1 MGNLVTGK
9 IRFSYVNVFSPRVT
23 PNGDEKY
30 SVTILI
36 PKNDVDT
43 YQKII
48 EGINKCLQENLS
60 NVFGGVM
67 PSNPKLPIHDGDGL
81 RQGGE
86 PYGAECKSHWV
97 ITANSNSAPEIVDAN
112 CNPIISKNEFY
123 SGCYGRAS
131 LRFYAYNQ
139 NGNKGI
145 GCGLGNVQKLEDG
158 QPLDGRTTAAEDFG
172 TPIQQPVQNV
182 IPQPV
187 PQQIVQPTTPGYQID
202 PITGQPVVP
211 AQNPA
216 MPQQNT
222 IQPTINNIY
231 GVN

>member
-9 IRFSYVNVFSPRVT
+9 IRFSYANVFEPRQT
-23 PNGDEKY
+23 PNGDSKY

-36 PKNDVDT
+36 PKTDTNT
-43 YQKII
+43 YQRIVA
-48 EGINKCLQENLS
+48 EINKTVQENLADT
-60 NVFGGVM
+60 FKGVT
-67 PSNPKLPIHDGDGL
+67 PTNLKTPIHDGDGI
-81 RQGGE
+81 RQSGE
-86 PYGAECKSHWV
+86 AYGPECKGHWV
-97 ITANSNSAPEIVDAN
+97 ITANSINAPEVVDAN

-172 TPIQQPVQNV
+172 APIQTAVQQPVYQ
-182 IPQPV
+182 QPM
-187 PQQIVQPTTPGYQID
+187 QPATNINMQID
-202 PITGQPVVP
+202 PITGQPIV
-211 AQNPA
+211 
-216 MPQQNT
+216 PQQSVVNPT
-222 IQPTINNIY
+222 QPIIGNIY

>member
-9 IRFSYVNVFSPRVT
+9 VRFSYANVFEPKQT

-30 SVTILI
+30 SVTLLI
-36 PKNDVDT
+36 PKSDNGT
-43 YQKII
+43 YQRITA
-48 EGINKCLQENLS
+48 EINKILQE
-60 NVFGGVM
+60 GVADTFKGVI
-67 PSNPKLPIHDGDGL
+67 PANPKLPIHDGDGL
-81 RQGGE
+81 RQSGD
-86 PYGAECKSHWV
+86 PYSAECKGHWV
-97 ITANSNSAPEIVDAN
+97 ITANSINAPEVVDAS

-139 NGNKGI
+139 NGNKGV

-172 TPIQQPVQNV
+172 APVSKQKVQTSIQQPVSQGYQQS
-182 IPQPV
+182 IQPQQPV
-187 PQQIVQPTTPGYQID
+187 ANPYGQQAPID
-202 PITGQPVVP
+202 PVSGQP
-211 AQNPA
+211 
-216 MPQQNT
+216 
-222 IQPTINNIY
+222 IQPSVHNIY